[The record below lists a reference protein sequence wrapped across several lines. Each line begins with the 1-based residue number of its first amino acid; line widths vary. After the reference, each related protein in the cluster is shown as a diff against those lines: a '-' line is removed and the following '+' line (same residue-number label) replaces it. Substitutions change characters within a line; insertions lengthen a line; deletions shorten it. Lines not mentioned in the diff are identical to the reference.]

1 MRERA
6 AAAGGALTV
15 RSGPAGT
22 QVRMTVPIK
31 PGPVKPGRVKA
42 GPVKAGPVKAGH
54 VKAGGER

>member
-31 PGPVKPGRVKA
+31 PGPVKPG
-42 GPVKAGPVKAGH
+42 PVKPGHVTPGH